1 MYWHYIEA
9 RIEYVSAN
17 LAVTRVQASYL
28 YNLPKTVSWILKQP
42 LKHFNIPKNQ
52 HDDKMLS
59 VIEQCK
65 L

>member
-1 MYWHYIEA
+1 M
-9 RIEYVSAN
+9 
-17 LAVTRVQASYL
+17 
-28 YNLPKTVSWILKQP
+28 SWILKQP

-65 L
+65 LDKSLLPKSEHLKWRTIPTFMDCEGIIS